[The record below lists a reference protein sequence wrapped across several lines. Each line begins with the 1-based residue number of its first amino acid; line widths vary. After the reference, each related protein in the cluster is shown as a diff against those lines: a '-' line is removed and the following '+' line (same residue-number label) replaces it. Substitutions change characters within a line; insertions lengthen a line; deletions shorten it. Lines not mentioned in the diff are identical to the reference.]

1 MECWLLSRCPQNL
14 RPVFVPPSQTNN
26 VENEKFEEEE
36 EKSAKTGENKGEE
49 LDGGKISEA
58 CPSMGVILPLRLAL
72 IAQKDPRLD
81 LLMDHRFGSSH
92 STFPSCDAHV
102 L

>member
-1 MECWLLSRCPQNL
+1 MGNR
-14 RPVFVPPSQTNN
+14 
-26 VENEKFEEEE
+26 KFEEEE
-36 EKSAKTGENKGEE
+36 EKSVKSGDKGEE

-81 LLMDHRFGSSH
+81 LLMDHRFGSSL
-92 STFPSCDAHV
+92 STFPTCVAHV

>member
-1 MECWLLSRCPQNL
+1 MGNG
-14 RPVFVPPSQTNN
+14 
-26 VENEKFEEEE
+26 KFEEEE
-36 EKSAKTGENKGEE
+36 EICVKTGDNKGEE

-81 LLMDHRFGSSH
+81 LLMDHRFGSSL
-92 STFPSCDAHV
+92 STFPSCVSRV

>member
-1 MECWLLSRCPQNL
+1 MGNGKLA
-14 RPVFVPPSQTNN
+14 
-26 VENEKFEEEE
+26 EEE
-36 EKSAKTGENKGEE
+36 EKSVKTGENKGEE

-81 LLMDHRFGSSH
+81 LLMDHRFGSSL